1 MSRRSS
7 SNVTA
12 DSGIQAQRR
21 DARRSALVL
30 GLVAFAVFVA
40 FIAASVVRSGAVN

>member
-7 SNVTA
+7 SNVT
-12 DSGIQAQRR
+12 GEGNIQAQRR

-30 GLVAFAVFVA
+30 AFVAFAVFVA
-40 FIAASVVRSGAVN
+40 FIAASVLRSGAAG

>member
-30 GLVAFAVFVA
+30 AFVAIAVFVA
-40 FIAASVVRSGAVN
+40 FIAASVVRSGALG